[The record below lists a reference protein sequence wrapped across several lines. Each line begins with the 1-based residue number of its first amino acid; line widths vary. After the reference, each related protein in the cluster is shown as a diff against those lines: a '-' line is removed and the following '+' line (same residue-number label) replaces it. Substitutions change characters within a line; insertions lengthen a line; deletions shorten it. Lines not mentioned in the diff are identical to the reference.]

1 MDAFIRV
8 FDDARGYYGA
18 NKYVAKLERD
28 LDSNGCLEQFKTEFE
43 RLANKPWSKGRAQ
56 AAFSG
61 SKIDQAFTA
70 ATGNEARDI
79 LKDYQKQYNP
89 TIADFADDVRDWLQ
103 RQPDNFR
110 LIFLVDEVGQ
120 FIGTDI
126 DRMLNLQ
133 TVTEELFSRTNGAC
147 G

>member
-79 LKDYQKQYNP
+79 PRITRSNITPPSP
-89 TIADFADDVRDWLQ
+89 TSPTTCAT
-103 RQPDNFR
+103 
-110 LIFLVDEVGQ
+110 GCS
-120 FIGTDI
+120 G
-126 DRMLNLQ
+126 
-133 TVTEELFSRTNGAC
+133 SRTTSVWCSG